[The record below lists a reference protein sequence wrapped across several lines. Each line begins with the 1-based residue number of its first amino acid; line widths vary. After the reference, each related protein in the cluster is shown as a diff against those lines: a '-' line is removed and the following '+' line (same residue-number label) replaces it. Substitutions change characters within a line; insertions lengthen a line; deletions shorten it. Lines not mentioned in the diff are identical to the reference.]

1 MILGTSNCQLLTYNS
16 ALVGH
21 LLRAKADAS
30 LNKTCM
36 PELSFGLRKRSV
48 ACFAAFALLAIATP
62 ARANL
67 VVNGSF
73 ETTSLGASGQVF
85 FNSTPDVSGWTATTI
100 TSSTVTSVPLGFL
113 YFSGHAKDTLGD
125 QFGATDFKLAQAPTY
140 PASSPDGGNF
150 LAIDAAPGGGGN
162 TNYQG
167 SFGQTING
175 LTIGAKYALSFYQAA
190 GQQNGFTGATTDW
203 WSVTF
208 GTQTLLSTVM
218 SNPSQSFQPWNKQ
231 QMIFTA
237 SATSQVLT
245 FLSQGTGAGL
255 PPFIFLDGV
264 SLTTPEPSTL
274 VYAVMGFL
282 GLIAAWRLRNKR
294 A

>member
-1 MILGTSNCQLLTYNS
+1 MN
-16 ALVGH
+16 
-21 LLRAKADAS
+21 ADAT
-30 LNKTCM
+30 LDKM
-36 PELSFGLRKRSV
+36 PELPFGFRKMSV
-48 ACFAAFALLAIATP
+48 AYFAALALLAIVTP
-62 ARANL
+62 AKANL

-73 ETTSLGASGQVF
+73 ETTGLTASGQVF
-85 FNSTPDVSGWTATTI
+85 FNNAADAACGAGGVGDVCGWTATTI
-100 TSSTVTSVPLGFL
+100 TNNTTTSVPLGFL

-150 LAIDAAPGGGGN
+150 LAIDAAPGDTHGN